1 MLAMPEETRKSLEQ
15 RERARGAL
23 RALYLGEAAEIGR
36 KRAEALRDAEAQ
48 LDRLARLL
56 PNAIGA
62 GVALSEIA
70 RIAEISRPTL
80 YQLRARYSDD
90 PGDLRLGVLQATAAG
105 EVTAGDIAEIIG
117 RPRYEVN
124 AVLTDLEQRGWVHSE
139 PIEYRD
145 GSGADWAWGLLAA
158 GLDALE
164 GWSFDVR
171 EREDKE

>member
-1 MLAMPEETRKSLEQ
+1 MSEESRKNVER
-15 RERARGAL
+15 REKARGTL

-36 KRAEALRDAEAQ
+36 KRADALREAEAQ

-90 PGDLRLGVLQATAAG
+90 PRALRLGVLQATAAG
-105 EVTAGDIAEIIG
+105 EVTASDIAESLG
-117 RPRYEVN
+117 RPRDEVS
-124 AVLTDLEQRGWVHSE
+124 AVLTELEERGWVNSD
-139 PIEYRD
+139 PIAYRD
-145 GSGADWAWGLLAA
+145 GSGGDWGWGLLPL

-164 GWSFDVR
+164 GWSFDVQER
-171 EREDKE
+171 EEDKE